1 MSYYRKIHD
10 TANYLK
16 SIVNNTIL
24 GLKKN
29 KIKGNTSSS
38 HLKRNKMKTFNYT
51 SIVVVV
57 FMTLFSITSNAQI
70 AKAEIQATGLTCSMC
85 SNAINKQ
92 LKSLADVQDVA
103 IDLNT
108 NTFTVTLK
116 DNNSLKPSV
125 FKENV
130 EKAGFF
136 IGSLILTM
144 KPETIAQKPYV
155 VLDGKL
161 RTDKIVQV
169 QILDKGYVT
178 DKTFKKLSKSYKNST
193 TYTANSESDFH
204 VKIVN

>member
-1 MSYYRKIHD
+1 
-10 TANYLK
+10 
-16 SIVNNTIL
+16 
-24 GLKKN
+24 
-29 KIKGNTSSS
+29 
-38 HLKRNKMKTFNYT
+38 MKTFNSKYT
-51 SIVVVV
+51 LFALLV
-57 FMTLFSITSNAQI
+57 TLFSVTSQAQI

-92 LKSLADVQDVA
+92 LKSLADVEDVA

-116 DNNSLKPSV
+116 DNNSLKPSI

-136 IGSLILTM
+136 IGSLILTV
-144 KPETIAQKPYV
+144 KSETIAKKPYV
-155 VLDGKL
+155 LVDGKL
-161 RTDKIVQV
+161 NTDKAIQVQV
-169 QILDKGYVT
+169 LDKGYVT

-193 TYTANSESDFH
+193 TYNTDSEADFH

>member
-1 MSYYRKIHD
+1 
-10 TANYLK
+10 
-16 SIVNNTIL
+16 
-24 GLKKN
+24 
-29 KIKGNTSSS
+29 
-38 HLKRNKMKTFNYT
+38 MKTFNSKYT
-51 SIVVVV
+51 LLAVLV
-57 FMTLFSITSNAQI
+57 TLFSVTSQAQI

-92 LKSLADVQDVA
+92 LKSLADVEDVA

-116 DNNSLKPSV
+116 DNNSVKPSI

-136 IGSLILTM
+136 IGSLILTV
-144 KPETIAQKPYV
+144 KPETIAKKPYV
-155 VLDGKL
+155 LVDGKVS
-161 RTDKIVQV
+161 TDKTIQVQV
-169 QILDKGYVT
+169 LDKGYVT

-193 TYTANSESDFH
+193 TYNTNSEADFH